1 MFSRG
6 VTCSNVLDKL
16 LWENWAGQQ
25 DWKRVNT
32 QEATAAIQ
40 VRDDANHGVNLGDKE
55 KADIQEIL
63 RKNNPTGL
71 SDQSEKKKKKTINS
85 PYFCQVIIS

>member
-6 VTCSNVLDKL
+6 VTCSKVLDKL

-32 QEATAAIQ
+32 QEAIAAIQ
-40 VRDDANHGVNLGDKE
+40 VTDDANHGVNLGDKE
-55 KADIQEIL
+55 KAESQEIL
-63 RKNNPTGL
+63 RKNNATGL
-71 SDQSEKKKKKTINS
+71 SDQSEKEKKTINS